1 MLRPPIKQ
9 TPMPITS
16 AIASIL
22 VALLLG
28 AISSGLSFVLVARN
42 AIGLSRGNGVTT
54 AVGMGIGRIFFAGG
68 RFVAFMRCS
77 LRCDGMGWDGMG
89 WDGMGWDGTLGVR
102 LMVTAKTVGI
112 YADQIGTNLRHVG

>member
-9 TPMPITS
+9 MPMLITS
-16 AIASIL
+16 AIVSIL
-22 VALLLG
+22 VALLRG

-77 LRCDGMGWDGMG
+77 LLAAMRWDGMG
-89 WDGMGWDGTLGVR
+89 WDGMAR
-102 LMVTAKTVGI
+102 LAFV
-112 YADQIGTNLRHVG
+112 